1 MKRIVLAMTGASGS
15 AYAVR
20 LLQVLLKANVE
31 VHLAV
36 STAATQVLREE
47 LGLSVSVKD
56 LRADS
61 LIIDQAKIDSS
72 ERLQALGFPADTG
85 SDPSKL
91 IYHHH
96 MDFNAGMASGSF
108 LTAGMVLCPC
118 SLGTLGA
125 IANGLSVN
133 LIHRAADVH
142 IKERRKLV
150 LVPRETPLSA
160 IHLAN
165 MTKLAEVGAVV
176 LPAMP
181 GYYHQPKSMMDLVDF
196 VVARICDQLGVE
208 HNLMRRWSEDEGTQH
223 QVSQH

>member
-1 MKRIVLAMTGASGS
+1 MTGASGS

-20 LLQVLLKANVE
+20 LLHVLLRNDIE
-31 VHLAV
+31 VHLTI
-36 STAATQVLREE
+36 SPAATQVLREE
-47 LGLSVSVKD
+47 LGLSVAVKD
-56 LRADS
+56 FKAES
-61 LIIDQAKIDSS
+61 LMIDASAVAGS
-72 ERLQALGFPADTG
+72 ERLQALGFPPTEGLD
-85 SDPSKL
+85 SSNVK
-91 IYHHH
+91 YHHY

-108 LTAGMVLCPC
+108 QTSGMVICPC
-118 SLGTLGA
+118 SLGSLGA
-125 IANGLSVN
+125 IAGGLSAN

-142 IKERRKLV
+142 IKERRTLV

-165 MTKLAEVGAVV
+165 MTKLAEIGATV

-208 HNLMRRWSEDEGTQH
+208 HSLMRRWSE
-223 QVSQH
+223 

>member
-1 MKRIVLAMTGASGS
+1 MRRIVLAMTGASGS

-20 LLQVLLKANVE
+20 LLQVLLGSGAE
-31 VHLAV
+31 VHLTV
-36 STAATQVLREE
+36 SGAATQVLREE
-47 LGLSVSVKD
+47 LGLTVSVKD
-56 LRADS
+56 LKPES
-61 LIIDQAKIDSS
+61 LIITDEMVAGS
-72 ERLQALGFPADTG
+72 ERLQALRFPVVEGLDT
-85 SDPSKL
+85 SLLK
-91 IYHHH
+91 YHHN

-108 LTAGMVLCPC
+108 LTDGMVICPC
-118 SLGTLGA
+118 SLGSLGA
-125 IANGLSVN
+125 IASGLSVN

-142 IKERRKLV
+142 IKERRKLI

-165 MTKLAEVGAVV
+165 MTKLAEVGATV

-208 HNLMRRWSEDEGTQH
+208 HSLMHRWSE
-223 QVSQH
+223 

>member
-1 MKRIVLAMTGASGS
+1 MRICVAMTGASGS

-20 LLQVLLKANVE
+20 LLQVMLKAGTE
-31 VHLAV
+31 IHLTV
-36 STAATQVLREE
+36 SNAATQVLREE
-47 LGLSVSVKD
+47 LGLNVSVKD
-56 LRADS
+56 LKPEQLLVDEA
-61 LIIDQAKIDSS
+61 IIAGS
-72 ERLQALGFPADTG
+72 ERLTALGFPASGDIDT
-85 SDPSKL
+85 SKL
-91 IYHHH
+91 HYHHY

-108 LTAGMVLCPC
+108 LTDGMVLCPC

-165 MTKLAEVGAVV
+165 MTRLAEVGATVM
-176 LPAMP
+176 PAMP
-181 GYYHQPKSMMDLVDF
+181 GFYHQPKSMMDLVDF
-196 VVARICDQLGVE
+196 VVARICDQFGVE
-208 HNLMRRWSEDEGTQH
+208 HELMRRWSE
-223 QVSQH
+223 

>member
-15 AYAVR
+15 AYAMR
-20 LLQVLLKANVE
+20 LLQVLLQADIE
-31 VHLAV
+31 VHLTV
-36 STAATQVLREE
+36 SNAATQVLREE
-47 LGLSVSVKD
+47 LGLNVSVKD
-56 LRADS
+56 LRPEQF
-61 LIIDQAKIDSS
+61 IIDDAKIESS
-72 ERLQALGFPADTG
+72 ARLQSLEFPADTG
-85 SDPSKL
+85 SDSSKL
-91 IYHHH
+91 ICHHH

-125 IANGLSVN
+125 IANGLSAN

-165 MTKLAEVGAVV
+165 MTRLAEVGAVV

-181 GYYHQPKSMMDLVDF
+181 GYYHQPKSVMDLVDF

-208 HNLMRRWSEDEGTQH
+208 HDLMRRWSENEK
-223 QVSQH
+223 

>member
-1 MKRIVLAMTGASGS
+1 MRRIVLAMTGASGS

-20 LLQVLLKANVE
+20 LLQVLLGSGAE
-31 VHLAV
+31 VHLTV
-36 STAATQVLREE
+36 SGAATQVLREE
-47 LGLSVSVKD
+47 LGLTVSVKD
-56 LRADS
+56 LKPES
-61 LIIDQAKIDSS
+61 LIITDEMVAGS
-72 ERLQALGFPADTG
+72 ERLQALRFPVVDGLDT
-85 SDPSKL
+85 SLLK
-91 IYHHH
+91 YHHN

-108 LTAGMVLCPC
+108 LTDGMVICPC
-118 SLGTLGA
+118 SLGSLGA
-125 IANGLSVN
+125 IASGLSVN

-142 IKERRKLV
+142 IKERRKLI

-165 MTKLAEVGAVV
+165 MTKLAEVGATV

-208 HNLMRRWSEDEGTQH
+208 HSLMHRWSE
-223 QVSQH
+223 

>member
-1 MKRIVLAMTGASGS
+1 MRRIVVAMTGASGS

-20 LLQVLLKANVE
+20 LLQVLLGSDVE
-31 VHLAV
+31 VHLTV
-36 STAATQVLREE
+36 SGAATQVLREE
-47 LGLSVSVKD
+47 LGLTVSVKG
-56 LRADS
+56 LKPES
-61 LIIDQAKIDSS
+61 LIVTDEMVAGS
-72 ERLQALGFPADTG
+72 ERLQALGFPVVDGLDA
-85 SDPSKL
+85 SLLK
-91 IYHHH
+91 YHHN

-108 LTAGMVLCPC
+108 LTDGMVICPC
-118 SLGTLGA
+118 SLGSLGA
-125 IANGLSVN
+125 IASGLSVN

-165 MTKLAEVGAVV
+165 MTKLAEVGATV

-208 HNLMRRWSEDEGTQH
+208 HSLMHRWSE
-223 QVSQH
+223 

>member
-1 MKRIVLAMTGASGS
+1 MIVTDEMVAG
-15 AYAVR
+15 
-20 LLQVLLKANVE
+20 
-31 VHLAV
+31 
-36 STAATQVLREE
+36 
-47 LGLSVSVKD
+47 
-56 LRADS
+56 
-61 LIIDQAKIDSS
+61 S
-72 ERLQALGFPADTG
+72 ERLQALGFPVVDGLDA
-85 SDPSKL
+85 SLLK
-91 IYHHH
+91 YHHN

-108 LTAGMVLCPC
+108 LTDGMVICPC
-118 SLGTLGA
+118 SLGSLGA
-125 IANGLSVN
+125 IASGLSVN

-165 MTKLAEVGAVV
+165 MTKLAEVGATV

-208 HNLMRRWSEDEGTQH
+208 HSLMHRWSE
-223 QVSQH
+223 